1 MEEIKIGEYVR
12 TPEQT
17 KLDKLAKERQTKY
30 MDMNYMNTNF
40 AQQGWQCP
48 ICKRVL
54 APFVPECPC
63 GGQGMKTWTIT
74 TTEGTVKLEG
84 DK

>member
-1 MEEIKIGEYVR
+1 MEKIKIDGIPLEDYGTPHGR
-12 TPEQT
+12 TVYPE
-17 KLDKLAKERQTKY
+17 
-30 MDMNYMNTNF
+30 NYNFMQTNF

-63 GGQGMKTWTIT
+63 QGQGMKTIT
-74 TTEGTVKLEG
+74 TTLTTASLKGA
-84 DK
+84 DNR